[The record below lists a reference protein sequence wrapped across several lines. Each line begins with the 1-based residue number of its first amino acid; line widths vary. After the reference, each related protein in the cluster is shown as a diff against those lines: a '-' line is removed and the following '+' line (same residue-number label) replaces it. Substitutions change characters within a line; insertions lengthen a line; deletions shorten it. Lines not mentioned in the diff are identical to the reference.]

1 MNATPRSLAEL
12 RADAPIEA
20 VELHGRVTLVDDE
33 SARLRIELD
42 GVAVEVVL
50 TTAPALRGGASLFGS
65 FVRVRGGWDGR
76 QVRAATL
83 DVLHSPTRDLAR
95 ADSDFAWGRAGALA
109 TLARRH
115 QILRS
120 IRAFFDQA
128 GFIETETPAV
138 VRSPGLE
145 LHLDA
150 LEVLGARGPHWLQ
163 TSPEYHMKRLLSA
176 GMSRIYQL
184 CKCYRRNEHGALHQP
199 EFTMLEWY
207 RAFAGSDELMRDTE
221 QLVAQLAH
229 GVHGSPRIPGIAAE
243 IDVTPPWERL
253 SVRDAFARYAS
264 VRMDDVVHDEDA
276 FYRILVEQIEP
287 QLGRGRPVF
296 LTRYPANMAALAR
309 LCADDASVADRFEA
323 YVDGVEL
330 CNGFGELTDAAEQRR
345 RLELDRSRRKQ
356 LDRAVYPLDERFL
369 DALEDGMPP
378 SGGNALGVDRLVM
391 LLLGVANIADV
402 VAFAVDRA

>member
-20 VELHGRVTLVDDE
+20 VELHGRVTLVDDA
-33 SARLRIELD
+33 SGRLRIELD
-42 GVAVEVVL
+42 GVAVDVAL
-50 TTAPALRGGASLFGS
+50 TAAPAGGVRGLFGS
-65 FVRVRGGWDGR
+65 FIRVRGGWNGR
-76 QVRAATL
+76 QVEAETF
-83 DVLHSPTRDLAR
+83 DVLHAPTRDLAH

-109 TLARRH
+109 TLRRRH
-115 QILRS
+115 QVVRS
-120 IRAFFDQA
+120 IRAFFDDA
-128 GFIETETPAV
+128 GFVETETPAV

-176 GMSRIYQL
+176 GMSRIYQV
-184 CKCYRRNEHGALHQP
+184 CKCYRRSEHGALHQP
-199 EFTMLEWY
+199 EFSMLEWY
-207 RAFAGSDELMRDTE
+207 RAFAGSEEMMRDTE
-221 QLVAQLAH
+221 QLVAQLASS
-229 GVHGSPRIPGIAAE
+229 VHGSLRIPGIAASV
-243 IDVTPPWERL
+243 DVTPPWERL
-253 SVRDAFARYAS
+253 SVRDAFSRYTS
-264 VRMDDVVHDEDA
+264 VRMDDVVHDEEA

-296 LTRYPANMAALAR
+296 LTRYPASMAALAR
-309 LCADDASVADRFEA
+309 LCADDPSVADRFEA

-345 RLELDRSRRKQ
+345 RLELDVSRRKQ
-356 LDRAVYPLDERFL
+356 LERAVYPLDERFL
-369 DALEDGMPP
+369 EALQDGMPP

-391 LLLGVANIADV
+391 LLLGVADIADV
-402 VAFAVDRA
+402 VAFSVDRA